1 MLTRYPG
8 ILPSGA
14 TLIVTIATLMQNF
27 RGGLKTDELN
37 TEECFRV
44 IDQIAEVNPNAFLI
58 LTGGEPLLRPDIYE
72 IIRYAADKKFMV
84 VLGTNGTMINRVNAE
99 KIKEAGAHG
108 VGISIDSMN
117 PDKHNKFRGVEKAWE
132 HSMEAFD
139 ILNEVGV
146 DFLVQMSVSDM
157 NYKEIPDV
165 VEFTEKNRCHCIQS
179 LFSSL
184 YWAWARQH

>member
-1 MLTRYPG
+1 METTPTLEISPEKMDFRAYSISWNLTKRCNLNCSHCY
-8 ILPSGA
+8 LDA
-14 TLIVTIATLMQNF
+14 DF

-72 IIRYAADKKFMV
+72 IIRYAADRKFMV

-99 KIKEAGAHG
+99 KIKAAGAHG

-117 PDKHNKFRGVEKAWE
+117 CD
-132 HSMEAFD
+132 
-139 ILNEVGV
+139 
-146 DFLVQMSVSDM
+146 
-157 NYKEIPDV
+157 
-165 VEFTEKNRCHCIQS
+165 
-179 LFSSL
+179 
-184 YWAWARQH
+184 